1 MALSIQMAKFKY
13 QLRAILKNLMLAKVA
28 HCNMVYGSPSL
39 CIRDP
44 SSGKITVVY

>member
-13 QLRAILKNLMLAKVA
+13 QLRAILKNLMLAKVT
-28 HCNMVYGSPSL
+28 HYNMVYVSCSL
-39 CIRDP
+39 YVHDP